1 MVQIA
6 LLVKHWQMS
15 MFGSDCHAGQA
26 LANEYV
32 WFRLPCWLSLDGQV
46 CTVQGALLVG

>member
-6 LLVKHWQMS
+6 MLVKHLQMS
-15 MFGSDCHAGQA
+15 MYGSDCLAGQA

-32 WFRLPCWLSLDGQV
+32 WFRLPC
-46 CTVQGALLVG
+46 GASIGK